1 MSDRILKAGVATAV
15 LAGGLL
21 FSGTASAVTPN
32 FLDNFDNG
40 VGGDIVWAPWGNA
53 PGNPSSP
60 NGINNLVTSDGGHDH
75 TPGPGAGTAR
85 VFASDPAA
93 WNGYADFGSV
103 GGPIYSEAFLFEDFS
118 NNGTNGAQPVT
129 NMLALFGAAA
139 NPNAFTDYIQ
149 LGVVSF
155 FPGGSVSYGFRTRYN
170 DATGGGIINTGVPR
184 KAGVTKLAIEVD
196 ALADGGQIRFFIDN
210 ALVGTSFRAG
220 ANGGLG
226 GLAPVNLQYVRIGNN
241 SKSYENFWYDDVQ
254 VVPEPTAAALLGLG
268 AVGALS
274 TRRRRRA

>member
-1 MSDRILKAGVATAV
+1 MRNGFVTGRIAAAV

-21 FSGTASAVTPN
+21 CSGNAWAVTPN

-53 PGNPSSP
+53 PGDPSSP

-103 GGPIYSEAFLFEDFS
+103 GGPIYSEAFLFEDYS
-118 NNGTNGAQPVT
+118 NNGSNSAQPVT

-139 NPNAFTDYIQ
+139 NPNVFTDYIQ

-155 FPGGSVSYGFRTRYN
+155 FPGGSATYGFRTRYN
-170 DATGGGIINTGVPR
+170 DSNALGIINTGVSR

-196 ALADGGQIRFFIDN
+196 ALADGGQVRFFIDN
-210 ALVGTSFRAG
+210 ALVGSSFRAG
-220 ANGGLG
+220 ANAGAGGLS
-226 GLAPVNLQYVRIGNN
+226 PVNLQYVRIGNN

-268 AVGALS
+268 AFGAL
-274 TRRRRRA
+274 TARRRRA